1 MSEHFSAV
9 TRRTFLGSAAV
20 FGAATCTLA
29 LNPLTALATPTAA
42 EKQAEAAATLD
53 KINAMQT
60 QLDAASDDY
69 FTALAEQEAAQGK
82 MDEAQARI
90 DEASGQIADLQDK
103 LGTRARSMYRT
114 GSLSFIDLLL
124 GSTTFQ
130 AFTNNWDLLNNMNE
144 NDANMVQQT
153 KDLRAEVEAQKA
165 TYAEQERI
173 AAEQA
178 ETARQVKEEAE
189 ATVAEMQ
196 AVYNSLSAEAA
207 ELLEQEREA
216 QRRAEEAAAA
226 AVVAQAIAQAE
237 QSQSSGGG
245 NSGGGSNG
253 GGNSGGGSN
262 GGGSVSNAPAY
273 VPADAG
279 SVVGRAQ
286 SYVGNAQY
294 VWGACA
300 PGQFDCSGFVSYCLT
315 GSYSRLGTT
324 YTFLGWPRVSDPQ
337 PGDVCVNSGHCGIYV
352 GNNQMIHAATE
363 GVGVIYGPV
372 QAGMVFV
379 RY

>member
-1 MSEHFSAV
+1 MSEHFNTVS
-9 TRRTFLGSAAV
+9 RRAFLGSAAV

-29 LNPLTALATPTAA
+29 LNPLAALAVPTAA

-53 KINAMQT
+53 KLNAMQT

-69 FTALAEQEAAQGK
+69 FDALAEQEAAQEK

-90 DEASGQIADLQDK
+90 DEANGQIADLQDK

-130 AFTNNWDLLNNMNE
+130 AFSNNWDLLNSMNE

-189 ATVAEMQ
+189 ATVAEIQ
-196 AVYNSLSAEAA
+196 AIYDNLSAEAA

-226 AVVAQAIAQAE
+226 SVVQQAIQQAT
-237 QSQSSGGG
+237 QP
-245 NSGGGSNG
+245 SGGGSSD
-253 GGNSGGGSN
+253 GGNAGGSA
-262 GGGSVSNAPAY
+262 SNAPAY

-294 VWGACA
+294 EWGACA
-300 PGQFDCSGFVSYCLT
+300 PGRFDCSGFVSYCLT
-315 GSYSRLGTT
+315 GSYSRLGSTS
-324 YTFLGWPRVSDPQ
+324 TFLGWPRVSDPQ

-352 GNNQMIHAATE
+352 GNDQMIHAADY

-372 QAGMVFV
+372 QSGMVFV

>member
-1 MSEHFSAV
+1 MIEHSNALS
-9 TRRTFLGSAAV
+9 RRTFLG
-20 FGAATCTLA
+20 GAAALTTATCILSA
-29 LNPLTALATPTAA
+29 NPLTAFAEPTAA

-53 KINAMQT
+53 QLNAMQM
-60 QLDAASDDY
+60 QLDVASDDY
-69 FTALAEQEAAQGK
+69 FSALAEQEAAQEK
-82 MDEAQARI
+82 MDEAQTRI
-90 DEASGQIADLQDK
+90 DEANEQISDLQGK
-103 LGTRARSMYRT
+103 LGSRVRSMYRT

-130 AFTNNWDLLNNMNE
+130 AFTNNWDLLNSMNE

-153 KDLRAEVEAQKA
+153 KDLRAEVEQQKA
-165 TYAEQERI
+165 TYAEQEAI
-173 AAEQA
+173 AAEKA

-196 AVYNSLSAEAA
+196 ALYDSLSAEAA

-216 QRRAEEAAAA
+216 QRLAEEAAAA
-226 AVVAQAIAQAE
+226 AVVEQAIQQANNNNN
-237 QSQSSGGG
+237 SSNNSG
-245 NSGGGSNG
+245 NSNSN
-253 GGNSGGGSN
+253 NNTSS
-262 GGGSVSNAPAY
+262 APTY

-286 SYVGNAQY
+286 SYVGNAAY
-294 VWGACA
+294 VWGACS
-300 PGQFDCSGFVSYCLT
+300 PGAFDCSGFVSYCLT
-315 GSYSRLGTT
+315 GSYTRLGTT

-337 PGDVCVNSGHCGIYV
+337 PGDVAVNAGHCGIYV
-352 GNNQMIHAATE
+352 GNGQMIHAATE

>member
-1 MSEHFSAV
+1 MSEHFNTVS
-9 TRRTFLGSAAV
+9 RRTFLGGAAV

-29 LNPLTALATPTAA
+29 LNPLAAFATPTAA

-53 KINAMQT
+53 KLNAMQA

-69 FTALAEQEAAQGK
+69 FNALSEQEAAQAK

-90 DEASGQIADLQDK
+90 DEANGQIADLQDK

-130 AFTNNWDLLNNMNE
+130 AFTNNWDLLNSMNE

-178 ETARQVKEEAE
+178 ETARQVKEQAE
-189 ATVAEMQ
+189 ATVAEIQ
-196 AVYNSLSAEAA
+196 AVYDNLSAEAA

-226 AVVAQAIAQAE
+226 SVVQQAIQQAE
-237 QSQSSGGG
+237 QQPSGGG
-245 NSGGGSNG
+245 NGGNG
-253 GGNSGGGSN
+253 GGGN
-262 GGGSVSNAPAY
+262 GGGSTSSAPAY

-286 SYVGNAQY
+286 SYVGNAEY
-294 VWGACA
+294 SWGACS
-300 PGQFDCSGFVSYCLT
+300 PGAFDCSGFVSYCLT
-315 GSYSRLGTT
+315 GRYSRLGSTG
-324 YTFLGWPRVSDPQ
+324 TFLGWPRVSDPQ

-352 GNNQMIHAATE
+352 GGGQMIHAADY
-363 GVGVIYGPV
+363 GIGVIYGPV
-372 QAGMVFV
+372 QSGMVFV